1 MRLRALTTP
10 STKAR
15 IVLLGSKFVGKTTIA
30 EWFLQKRKVTELQS
44 NKSQQHVLMSPD
56 FTVDLI
62 DTDETALPALIKM
75 NIRRADAFVLI
86 YAVND
91 FYSFE
96 YIRFM
101 RDTIVRMRSAEVPI
115 VIVGNKMDIPVRM
128 VHPVVADC
136 LVTIEWE
143 HPHVEVTAKNGDD
156 ELAAIF
162 EELFLHP
169 ALNNETL
176 MMGVSASSQTTTS
189 RRETL
194 SSLPNEVKQSMSPHF
209 KPQKKTCRRKSAF
222 RVWTLVKKIIMK

>member
-1 MRLRALTTP
+1 MRMRALTTP

-30 EWFLQKRKVTELQS
+30 EWFVQKRKVTELHS
-44 NKSQQHVLMSPD
+44 MKSRQHVLMSQD

-75 NIRRADAFVLI
+75 NIRRADAFVLV
-86 YAVND
+86 YAVDD

-96 YIRFM
+96 YIRCM
-101 RDTIVRMRSAEVPI
+101 RDAIVKIRTADVPI
-115 VIVGNKMDIPVRM
+115 VVVGNKIDIPERE

-136 LVTIEWE
+136 LVTVEWE
-143 HPHVEVTAKNGDD
+143 HPHVEISAQNGDE
-156 ELAAIF
+156 ELTAIF

-176 MMGVSASSQTTTS
+176 MTGAFGSSQTTAS
-189 RRETL
+189 RRKTR
-194 SSLPNEVKQSMSPHF
+194 SSLPTEVQQSTSTHF
-209 KPQKKTCRRKSAF
+209 KPQKKNCLQTSAF
-222 RVWTLVKKIIMK
+222 RVWTFVKNIIKK